1 MILLSWRDDW
11 KRSSG
16 ILVKK
21 RENLAF
27 LCFWSTL
34 SSGSDSLSPS
44 LHPACGKLQGRPSWK
59 VTVAFFFVGK
69 ISRERPSGEFQSHA
83 EGSGCYGRETGFN
96 RTLGGLVCRSAR
108 AVKKIVFSETT
119 KMYGGEK
126 LQGASKKNRRCL
138 KTNQLSSF
146 FRFFMRKTFFGR
158 NYFSGTKRSNLESEL
173 FYSRTFFSPNFS
185 HRNSFLFQK
194 FGELNRTFQSP
205 GFSHQR
211 VKTLSNQKSMKFT
224 NFWFTQKP
232 VVFLFNKLNK

>member
-1 MILLSWRDDW
+1 MILLLWRDDW

-34 SSGSDSLSPS
+34 SSGSSGSLSPS

-83 EGSGCYGRETGFN
+83 EGSGCYGRETGCN

-146 FRFFMRKTFFGR
+146 FRFLWGKLFFRQKLFFG
-158 NYFSGTKRSNLESEL
+158 N
-173 FYSRTFFSPNFS
+173 
-185 HRNSFLFQK
+185 
-194 FGELNRTFQSP
+194 
-205 GFSHQR
+205 
-211 VKTLSNQKSMKFT
+211 
-224 NFWFTQKP
+224 
-232 VVFLFNKLNK
+232 